1 MQKQNNVKIFSP
13 INDKTTSSTNP
24 SFINNI
30 QNKNKNCI
38 LYKKSLVSNTFK
50 KIKTNYKN
58 KGVIVDYKNHYNI
71 NQNLKNK
78 YPILTKETSKFHK
91 KEINNITNDTSNN
104 NNIEFHSTIL
114 NSSKSTYSILLK
126 GNSKIKN
133 TEKNDKFIDDD
144 NKKVIVLYKKNMVR
158 FKKPN
163 YNKSSSSDIFRTN
176 NNCIKVKNS
185 KFKFPKHQAFNKN
198 NKKIKIIKNINLSE
212 NKRNNKTSHNIIKK
226 NKSQF
231 YNKHKFIISQ
241 NKKSFTIF
249 LEKKQQQKALSSKKF
264 SINNNKNII
273 VNKNNNEKKTKRVI
287 CNTKSVKNI
296 FHNQLSNI
304 NNYCNKM
311 NAKENKINNKIK
323 TIKLNKISKNKILKN
338 KNIEIPTTNNNNNN
352 NNLSNTKPTNFSSFI
367 NSEKNGLSWGMIST
381 KQIEEFNLNNNKNT
395 IITES
400 EVNKLQ
406 NKKFSNFLEH
416 MKFLY
421 INSVNPKYKQ
431 DSNKMNEN
439 ESKFLNYDL
448 GQTNGLSLMLDSIL
462 HSNIN
467 ITLSNIDKNNKE
479 IYANKENKNSVECEK
494 TVGELEKIAN
504 QMFENSN
511 LIGND
516 NGSNEDLDIEEFKEG
531 EDIQKILSMA
541 IKTKQ

>member
-1 MQKQNNVKIFSP
+1 MQKQNNVKICFP
-13 INDKTTSSTNP
+13 INDKKTSSTNP
-24 SFINNI
+24 RSINNI
-30 QNKNKNCI
+30 QNQNKNYI
-38 LYKKSLVSNTFK
+38 FYKKSLISNTLK
-50 KIKTNYKN
+50 KIKANYKN
-58 KGVIVDYKNHYNI
+58 QVVIVDYKNHYNI
-71 NQNLKNK
+71 NKNLKNK
-78 YPILTKETSKFHK
+78 HPILTNETSKFQK

-126 GNSKIKN
+126 GNNKIKN
-133 TEKNDKFIDDD
+133 NEKNEKFIDGD
-144 NKKVIVLYKKNMVR
+144 NKKVIVLYKKNMVE
-158 FKKPN
+158 FKKSN

-176 NNCIKVKNS
+176 NNCIKSKNS
-185 KFKFPKHQAFNKN
+185 KLKCPKHQAFSKN

-231 YNKHKFIISQ
+231 YNKPKFIINQ
-241 NKKSFTIF
+241 NKNNFTIF
-249 LEKKQQQKALSSKKF
+249 LEKKQPQKALSSKKF
-264 SINNNKNII
+264 SNNTNKNII
-273 VNKNNNEKKTKRVI
+273 INKNNNEKKTKRVI
-287 CNTKSVKNI
+287 RNTKSVKNI

-304 NNYCNKM
+304 NNSCNKM
-311 NAKENKINNKIK
+311 NAKENKTNNKIK

-338 KNIEIPTTNNNNNN
+338 KNIEIPNTSNNNNT

-381 KQIEEFNLNNNKNT
+381 KQIEEFNLNNNQNT
-395 IITES
+395 IITGS
-400 EVNKLQ
+400 DVNKIQ

-421 INSVNPKYKQ
+421 INSVNQKYKQ
-431 DSNKMNEN
+431 DSKKINEN

-479 IYANKENKNSVECEK
+479 TYVNKENKNSIEYEK

-504 QMFENSN
+504 QIFENSN

-516 NGSNEDLDIEEFKEG
+516 NVSNEDLDIEEFKDG
-531 EDIQKILSMA
+531 ENIQKILSMV